1 MKILSI
7 SNKKPDIQIRAQGQ
21 TNKKKSKGICSIKL

>member
-21 TNKKKSKGICSIKL
+21 TNKNKSIHRIKL

>member
-7 SNKKPDIQIRAQGQ
+7 SNKKPDIQIKAQGQ
-21 TNKKKSKGICSIKL
+21 TKKKKKGIYSIKL